1 MAPQDAGNTPP
12 TTPAVSPARAAAT
25 VSQLLQTQPEA
36 PFTGI
41 GERGWHSKE
50 RDDDEESS
58 SDRWLVSYADF
69 ITLLMVMFMMLYALQ
84 LVKNKDVVMS
94 DLVRQDKTQA
104 TQNTAAQ
111 KAQDEKAAALMAN
124 LKPLGDKGDVK
135 LARTAAGVEISLN
148 ARLLFASADARL
160 LPDALP
166 VLKSITKSL
175 KDVPRNNILVEG
187 HTDSQ
192 PISNGRFESNWE
204 LSSARAGVVVRYL
217 VDHGIEPYRLA
228 SMGRADN
235 VPAALGDTPEAYAAN
250 RRVTILVQ
258 Y

>member
-1 MAPQDAGNTPP
+1 MATQDAGTPAPTPP
-12 TTPAVSPARAAAT
+12 TVSPAKAAAT

-36 PFTGI
+36 PFTAI
-41 GERGWHSKE
+41 GDRGWRPKE
-50 RDDDEESS
+50 QHDEEESGS
-58 SDRWLVSYADF
+58 ERWLVSYADF

-104 TQNTAAQ
+104 TQNVAAQ
-111 KAQDEKAAALMAN
+111 NTQDEKAAALMEN
-124 LKPLGDKGDVK
+124 LTALGDNSDVK
-135 LARTAAGVEISLN
+135 LSRTAAGVEISLN
-148 ARLLFASADARL
+148 ARLLFASGDARL
-160 LPDALP
+160 LPAALP
-166 VLKSITKSL
+166 VLKSVTKAL
-175 KDVPRNNILVEG
+175 KDVPRNNILVQG

-217 VDHGIEPYRLA
+217 VEHGIEPYRLA

>member
-1 MAPQDAGNTPP
+1 MATQDTGKMPP
-12 TTPAVSPARAAAT
+12 TTPAVSPAKAAAT
-25 VSQLLQTQPEA
+25 VSQLLHTQPEA

-41 GERGWHSKE
+41 GDRGWRPKE
-50 RDDDEESS
+50 QHDEEESS
-58 SDRWLVSYADF
+58 SERWLVSYADF

-94 DLVRQDKTQA
+94 DLMRQDKTQS
-104 TQNTAAQ
+104 TQNTAEQ
-111 KAQDEKAAALMAN
+111 KALDEKAAALMAS

-148 ARLLFASADARL
+148 ARLLFASGDARL

-166 VLKSITKSL
+166 VLKSITRSL

>member
-1 MAPQDAGNTPP
+1 MAAQPP
-12 TTPAVSPARAAAT
+12 ADNPSVNPAQAAAT
-25 VSQLLQTQPEA
+25 VSNLLQTRPEVHA
-36 PFTGI
+36 PFGGI
-41 GERGWHSKE
+41 PERGWRPKE
-50 RDDDEESS
+50 QGEEGESS
-58 SDRWLVSYADF
+58 SERWLISYADF

-94 DLVRQDKTQA
+94 DMRRQDKTEA
-104 TQNTAAQ
+104 PADQNS
-111 KAQDEKAAALMAN
+111 QDDKAAALMAG
-124 LKPLGDKGDVK
+124 LKPLDEKGDVK
-135 LARTAAGVEISLN
+135 LSRTAAGVEIELN
-148 ARLLFASADARL
+148 AKLLFASGDARL
-160 LPDALP
+160 LPTALP
-166 VLKSITKSL
+166 VLKSIALAL

-217 VDHGIEPYRLA
+217 VEHGIEPYRLA

-235 VPAALGDTPEAYAAN
+235 VPAAIGNTPEAYAAN
-250 RRVTILVQ
+250 RRVTVLVQ